1 VEQTIVSVHV
11 LVIVVHAT
19 IHKEKERKMR
29 KTKFKLVVQDSGALN
44 TVTAVL
50 PSDLAKNPDHTYV
63 GVSEPIAQQILR
75 EIDKGNMVQYPK
87 TKKKS
92 LKLID
97 FLIEVDPASGFGKR
111 KNDEIANYRHMINRL
126 FLNMNLMDMYD
137 FMMIQNRFNSLG
149 HFITEDNKE
158 EVYLAI
164 INDGDE
170 SLITDLENYLTAME
184 ELNAINKRYK
194 KFRGAIHKIVE
205 AKDEEDLDSV
215 IDSLPSL

>member
-1 VEQTIVSVHV
+1 
-11 LVIVVHAT
+11 
-19 IHKEKERKMR
+19 MR
-29 KTKFKLVVQDSGALN
+29 KTKFKLVVDDSGSLN
-44 TVTAVL
+44 TVKAVL
-50 PSDLAKNPDHTYV
+50 PSDLAKNPNHTYV

-75 EIDKGNMVQYPK
+75 EIDKGNTVQYPK
-87 TKKKS
+87 TEKKS

-97 FLIEVDPASGFGKR
+97 FLIESDPSSVFSKR
-111 KNDEIANYRHMINRL
+111 KNDEISKYRQQINRL
-126 FLNMNLMDMYD
+126 FLSMNLMDMYD
-137 FMMIQNRFNSLG
+137 FMMVQNRFNSLG

-170 SLITDLENYLTAME
+170 SLITDLETYLTAME
-184 ELNAINKRYK
+184 EMNDINKRYK

-215 IDSLPSL
+215 IDSLPNL